1 MIAEKISNRLE
12 KLSVSATLAMT
23 QKSRELKAQ
32 GHDVINLS
40 IGEPDFD
47 TPQHIKDAAIKAIQ
61 ENWTHYP
68 PVPGYPELRSAIS
81 EKLKKENNLDYSPD
95 QTMVSAGAKHS
106 LINVMLSVV
115 DRGDEVIVPA
125 PYWVSY
131 VEMVKL
137 AEGTPVVLKCGIES
151 DFKMRP
157 GQLEAAINEKTR
169 LMIFSSP
176 SNPTGSLY
184 TRDELKALADV
195 LKKYPRI
202 IVLSDEIYEHI
213 NFVSKHESIAQFDSM
228 KDQTVVVNGVSKSYA
243 MTGWRIGYMAG
254 PKWIIK
260 ACQKLQGQF
269 TSGAC
274 SIAQKA
280 AEAALKGGTEA
291 LKQMTLKFK
300 ERRDLVLGLLKD
312 IPGLKTNV
320 PGGAFYV
327 FPDVS
332 HYLGKKYGDFIIN
345 NSSDLAM
352 YLLENVHVAT
362 VGGDAFGSPECLRIS
377 YANSEENLIKA
388 IERIKSALQKLD

>member
-1 MIAEKISNRLE
+1 MITEKISNRLE

-23 QKSRELKAQ
+23 QKSRDLKDQ

-47 TPQHIKDAAIKAIQ
+47 TPEYIKEAAIKAIR

-68 PVPGYPELRSAIS
+68 PVPGYPELRKAIS
-81 EKLKKENNLDYSPD
+81 EKFKKENNLDYSYD
-95 QTMVSAGAKHS
+95 QIMVSAGAKHS

-115 DRGDEVIVPA
+115 DPGDEVIVPA

-131 VEMVKL
+131 VEMVKI

-157 GQLEAAINEKTR
+157 EQLERAINEKTR
-169 LMIFSSP
+169 LIIFSSP

-184 TRDELKALADV
+184 TKDELKALADV
-195 LKKYPRI
+195 LEKYPQV

-213 NFVSKHESIAQFDSM
+213 NFVSKHESIAQFDNI
-228 KDQTVVVNGVSKSYA
+228 KDQTVIVNGVSKGYA

-254 PKWIIK
+254 PKWITK

-291 LKQMTLKFK
+291 SKKMTVKFK
-300 ERRDLVLGLLKD
+300 ERRDLVLDLLKD
-312 IPGLKTNV
+312 IPGMKTIV

-327 FPDVS
+327 FPDVN
-332 HYLGKKYGDFIIN
+332 YIIGKKYGDFIIN

-352 YLLENVHVAT
+352 YLLENAHVAT
-362 VGGDAFGSPECLRIS
+362 VGGDAFGAPECLRIS

-388 IERIKSALQKLD
+388 IERIKTALQKLH

>member
-1 MIAEKISNRLE
+1 
-12 KLSVSATLAMT
+12 
-23 QKSRELKAQ
+23 
-32 GHDVINLS
+32 
-40 IGEPDFD
+40 
-47 TPQHIKDAAIKAIQ
+47 
-61 ENWTHYP
+61 
-68 PVPGYPELRSAIS
+68 
-81 EKLKKENNLDYSPD
+81 
-95 QTMVSAGAKHS
+95 MVSAGAKHS

-157 GQLEAAINEKTR
+157 EQLEAAINEKTR
-169 LMIFSSP
+169 LIIFSSP

-184 TRDELKALADV
+184 TKEELKALADV
-195 LKKYPRI
+195 LKKHPHI

-213 NFVSKHESIAQFDSM
+213 NFVSKHQSIAQFDSM
-228 KDQTVVVNGVSKSYA
+228 KDQTVVVNGVSKGYA

-280 AEAALKGGTEA
+280 AEAALKGGTDA
-291 LKQMTLKFK
+291 SQKMTHKFR
-300 ERRDLVLGLLKD
+300 ERRDLVLNLLKD

-332 HYLGKKYGDFIIN
+332 HYLGKKYSDFIIN

-388 IERIKSALQKLD
+388 IERVKEALQKLV